1 MPESQPFGA
10 FAPEGLASRTIA
22 LTRGM
27 ADTWAGRRMAYAL
40 RKLGLKVLRGRPVDI
55 ETFGARLRLYP
66 DANVCEKRVL
76 FTPQYFDPV
85 ERDTLAAAVRD
96 DFVFVDIGANVGVY
110 SLFVAAL
117 GGPRTRILAVEP
129 QPEVFERLTQNI
141 SLNPFGSIK
150 AVACAVADK
159 PGQLTLFLD
168 ARNKGEAS
176 VKFIANGQASA
187 IRVPAVTL
195 SGLLEAEGFTR
206 IDAMKLDV
214 EGAEDLILM
223 PFLAEAPDS
232 LLPKLVIIENGQG
245 RWQADLPALL
255 AGRGYRHEAT
265 TRLNLIYRRD

>member
-1 MPESQPFGA
+1 MPEFQPFGA
-10 FAPEGLASRTIA
+10 FAPAGLASRTIA
-22 LTRGM
+22 ATRAM
-27 ADTWAGRRMAYAL
+27 ADSWTGRRMAYVL
-40 RKLGLKVLRGRPVDI
+40 RRLGLKVLRGRPVDI
-55 ETFGARLRLYP
+55 ETYGARLRLYP

-76 FTPQYFDPV
+76 FTPQFFDPA
-85 ERDTLAAAVRD
+85 EREALAAAMRD

-110 SLFVAAL
+110 SLFVAAQA
-117 GGPRTRILAVEP
+117 GPRARILAVEP

-159 PGQLTLFLD
+159 AGQLTLFLD

-176 VKFIANGQASA
+176 VKFIAHSQASS

-195 SGLLEAEGFTR
+195 TGLLEAEGFNR
-206 IDAMKLDV
+206 VDAMKLDV
-214 EGAEDLILM
+214 EGAEDLILT
-223 PFLAEAPDS
+223 PFLAEAPDT
-232 LLPKLVIIENGQG
+232 LLPGLMIIENGQG

-255 AGRGYRHEAT
+255 AGRGYRHKAT